1 MIGLAPTVQDLSI
14 LVIDDDPS
22 IREALTDYLCDQGFG
37 CRAER
42 CGEAGIVALERHAC
56 DIVIT
61 DLRMPG
67 MSGLE
72 VVRVVKDRRPDVEV
86 IVVTGYATIEDGV
99 EAMRRGAYDVVLK
112 PLKID
117 QFDAILARCVEW
129 IRHKRSHAELQ
140 EVNRRLLELSRM
152 KTKFLAI
159 TDHELRTPVTA
170 LDGMIQLLLRRSRGV
185 ADELRPRLEQLS
197 HVSRRLVDLVRGIH
211 DLAQCHTHQ
220 FPVSLDW
227 AEADD
232 LVRSIDLDFD
242 IARFNR
248 ELHLNFR
255 QDVPKD
261 CRLRADL
268 HRLRQAITE
277 LIQNA
282 VKATADGGRV
292 DVRLTVGDVEGER
305 RLLVVVCDTG
315 VGIPAQEQ
323 QKIFE
328 AFYEVGDERHHHTSK
343 HEFGGAGLGI
353 GLSIALEIAKAHGGG
368 IDVKSEPGRGSEFT
382 LWVPLA

>member
-1 MIGLAPTVQDLSI
+1 
-14 LVIDDDPS
+14 
-22 IREALTDYLCDQGFG
+22 
-37 CRAER
+37 
-42 CGEAGIVALERHAC
+42 
-56 DIVIT
+56 
-61 DLRMPG
+61 
-67 MSGLE
+67 
-72 VVRVVKDRRPDVEV
+72 
-86 IVVTGYATIEDGV
+86 
-99 EAMRRGAYDVVLK
+99 MRRGAYDVVLK

-152 KTKFLAI
+152 KTKFLAV

>member
-1 MIGLAPTVQDLSI
+1 MIVFGPSVQDLSV

-22 IREALTDYLCDQGFG
+22 VREVLTDYLVDQGFR
-37 CRAER
+37 CRSER
-42 CGEAGIVALERHAC
+42 CGESGLMALAKGAC

-67 MSGLE
+67 MSGLD
-72 VVRVVKDRRPDVEV
+72 VVRLAKERRPEVEV

-99 EAMRRGAYDVVLK
+99 EAMRRGAYDFVLK

-117 QFDAILARCVEW
+117 QFDAVVARCVEW

-170 LDGMIQLLLRRSRGV
+170 LDGMLQFLLRRSGDVSDDVRN
-185 ADELRPRLEQLS
+185 RLEQLS
-197 HVSRRLVDLVRGIH
+197 NVSRRLVDLVRGIH
-211 DLAQCHTHQ
+211 DLAQCRTHQ

-227 AEADD
+227 ADAGD
-232 LVRSIDLDFD
+232 LSRGALLDFD

-248 ELHLNFR
+248 EVQLELR
-255 QDVPKD
+255 QDVPAG
-261 CRLRADL
+261 CRLKADL

-282 VKATADGGRV
+282 VKATPDGGLV
-292 DVRLTVGDVEGER
+292 DVRFAVEGKR
-305 RLLVVVCDTG
+305 FQVVVSDTG
-315 VGIPAQEQ
+315 VGIPPAEHE
-323 QKIFE
+323 KIFE
-328 AFYEVGDERHHHTSK
+328 AFYEVADERHHHTSK

-368 IDVKSEPGRGSEFT
+368 IDVRSEPGRGSAFT
-382 LWVPLA
+382 LWVPLD